1 MWYNDSEGRFYAL
14 PDTVKNDGGDEHMLA
29 TLIPL
34 FDNTMNVP
42 AYSIFAQRENLLA
55 NPGLMG
61 TGSLDMASRVFGLE
75 IINNMGLDSVAADRR
90 VFIEVNNISVFADI
104 ENECKADPAKIVL
117 LANKSIKPTQ
127 QYVDRFAA
135 LKQKG
140 FSVAIKGLAYTQFE
154 EYKPLLTLLDYVL
167 LDHKRVNITVARTY
181 FAQRYPD
188 LKLIAVNV
196 NAREEYEALTGKE
209 GYCMYEGEFFRVP
222 IAVGDKD
229 VAPLKVNYIELLNIV
244 NAPDFDLTDAADVIS
259 RDTALVISLLEIV
272 NKLSRNSE
280 ITSVRHAAAMLGQK
294 ELKKWIN
301 TVVSK
306 QLCADK
312 PNEITRLSLLR
323 AKFAENLAPI
333 FEQAMFSSELILTGL
348 FSVLDII
355 LDKPMEE
362 ALELVKVSRNIQ
374 DALIKH
380 EGEFAQVLDFIVNY
394 ENASFQEVSRQL
406 LLKGID
412 DDRIYD
418 AYVQSLEW
426 YRDMFLK

>member
-1 MWYNDSEGRFYAL
+1 MILAL
-14 PDTVKNDGGDEHMLA
+14 PIKYAIYCKGDEHMLA

-34 FDNTMNVP
+34 FDNNMNVP
-42 AYSIFAQRENLLA
+42 AYSVFAQRENLLA

-61 TGSLDMASRVFGLE
+61 TGSLDLASRVLGLE
-75 IINNMGLDSVAADRR
+75 IINNMGLDSVATDRK

-104 ENECKADPAKIVL
+104 ENECKVDPSKIVL
-117 LANKSIKPTQ
+117 LAHRSIKPTQ
-127 QYVDRFAA
+127 QYIDRFTA
-135 LKQKG
+135 LKKKG
-140 FSVAIKGLAYTQFE
+140 FSLAIKGLMYTQFE
-154 EYKPLLTLLDYVL
+154 EYKPILSLMDYVL
-167 LDHKRVNITVARTY
+167 LDHKRVNIAVARSY

-196 NAREEYEALTGKE
+196 NSREEYESLTEKE

-222 IAVGDKD
+222 VAVGDKE

-244 NAPDFDLTDAADVIS
+244 NAPDFDLTDAADIIS

-301 TVVSK
+301 TAVTRE
-306 QLCADK
+306 LCADR

-323 AKFAENLAPI
+323 AKFAENLAPL
-333 FEQAMFSSELILTGL
+333 FEQAMFSSEMFLMGL
-348 FSVLDII
+348 FSVIDII

-362 ALELVKVSRNIQ
+362 ALSLVKVSKNIQ
-374 DALIKH
+374 DALVKH
-380 EGEFAQVLDFIVNY
+380 EGEFTQVLDFIINY
-394 ENASFQEVSRQL
+394 ENASFQEISRQM
-406 LLKGID
+406 LLKNID
-412 DDRIYD
+412 DDRVYE
-418 AYVQSLEW
+418 AYIESLGW
-426 YRDMFLK
+426 YRDMFLVK